1 MNTCILNTPLFILN
15 MKYKSYNSD
24 TKEMYKRNE
33 RQKIV
38 SFYRWPNLDCDIPVF
53 FMNGFGIAF
62 VKRLDSFS
70 SVTSLLVWNTVP
82 LVIIFRK
89 LYGQFKIEKYCFWFL
104 KSLWFSTLM
113 YHLISFAEKLT
124 KLIIICIKI
133 SSFGQSRYV
142 YQDFIKLA

>member
-1 MNTCILNTPLFILN
+1 

-70 SVTSLLVWNTVP
+70 SVTSLLV
-82 LVIIFRK
+82 
-89 LYGQFKIEKYCFWFL
+89 
-104 KSLWFSTLM
+104 
-113 YHLISFAEKLT
+113 
-124 KLIIICIKI
+124 
-133 SSFGQSRYV
+133 
-142 YQDFIKLA
+142 